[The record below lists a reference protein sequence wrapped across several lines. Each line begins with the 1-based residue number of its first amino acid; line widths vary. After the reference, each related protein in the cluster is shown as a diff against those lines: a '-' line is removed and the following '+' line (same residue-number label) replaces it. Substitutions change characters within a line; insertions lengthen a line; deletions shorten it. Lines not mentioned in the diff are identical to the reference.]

1 MKIGSSALLV
11 ACEYSNRVT
20 TEFRNNGVEAYSCDI
35 KSVDSPWHIQ
45 DDAYSVIR
53 NHNWNAVIAF
63 PPCQKLTKVSARWRP
78 KWKEDG
84 TLAIAFNFALSFM
97 NCAPLSAV
105 ENPIGIINSHYRK
118 PDQIIQ
124 PWWFGEH
131 YTKATCLWLNNLPK
145 LTPTNIVVPR
155 RPWID
160 GGGNPQGYM
169 STPKCDR
176 DLTFKGVAKA
186 MADQWSP
193 YILKSW

>member
-1 MKIGSSALLV
+1 MKIGSCAVLV
-11 ACEYSNRVT
+11 ACEYSGRVT
-20 TEFRNNGVEAYSCDI
+20 EALRGNGVEAYSCDI
-35 KSVDSPWHIQ
+35 KPCDTPWHIQ
-45 DDAYSVIR
+45 GDAYQIVR
-53 NHNWNAVIAF
+53 EHDWNAVIAF
-63 PPCQKLTKVSARWRP
+63 PPCQKLTKVAARWWP

-84 TLAIAFNFALSFM
+84 SLASAFNFALSFM

-105 ENPIGIINSHYRK
+105 ENSIGIINSHYRK

-124 PWWFGEH
+124 PWWFGEA
-131 YTKATCLWLNNLPK
+131 YTKATCLWLHNLPK
-145 LTPTNIVVPR
+145 LTPTNAVVPR

-169 STPKCDR
+169 STPKEDR